1 MIATII
7 KPEGLTADV
16 SMNLPHDSYRWNR
29 AILGAFK
36 KGVLAHQAG
45 LPIKDCPYG
54 DKRKPDGRLSWS
66 RSFIAA
72 WRDGW
77 RWAAAGKAE
86 CATDG

>member
-1 MIATII
+1 
-7 KPEGLTADV
+7 
-16 SMNLPHDSYRWNR
+16 MNLPHDSYRWNR

-36 KGVLAHQAG
+36 KGILAHQAG
-45 LPIKDCPYG
+45 QAIESCPYS

-77 RWAAAGKAE
+77 RWSEKGKAVSAE
-86 CATDG
+86 KPA

>member
-1 MIATII
+1 MTPGNA
-7 KPEGLTADV
+7 PMV
-16 SMNLPHDSYRWNR
+16 LPHDAYRWNR
-29 AILGAFK
+29 AILGSFK

-45 LPIKDCPYG
+45 ETIDACPYD

-77 RWAAAGKAE
+77 RWSAAGKA
-86 CATDG
+86 